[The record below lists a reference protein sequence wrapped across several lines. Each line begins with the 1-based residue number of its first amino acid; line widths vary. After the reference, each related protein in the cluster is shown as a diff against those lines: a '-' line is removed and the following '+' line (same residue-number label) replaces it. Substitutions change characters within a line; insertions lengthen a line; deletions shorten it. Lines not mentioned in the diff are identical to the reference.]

1 MDSED
6 CPPRRAPLGLDI
18 SKRLGS
24 LGRAVLF
31 TDQAAS
37 LGCELRPDRELER
50 NFVRSLRQERAS
62 QAGGQLSAASVNT
75 DRAEFTSQGI
85 NHSEGGWPKDV
96 NISDPDQKTRYRKK
110 IEKEDDFIEVTRQ
123 LARETEKYVRQN
135 NCINVFEEY
144 FAGVD
149 LATDQK
155 PASIASVAVFK
166 DPICSDGSREISQV
180 SWSPSGGRIVLGYCN
195 TGYLAYYHR
204 AIDKSSLVYDINNPL
219 GPLLRLSPES
229 ALVSLEFSRR
239 EEESLAGGCLS
250 GELVVVD
257 TRQGGSPHTTLSPPQ
272 SLGDPLTGLAWL
284 NTKSGCD
291 LVASLGD
298 GRVVRWDVR
307 NTAAPVSI
315 LDLNTDREAGLGRF
329 GATGLSYDPSLPYR
343 YLVSTDLGV
352 VFSLSL
358 KTDSVL
364 GEYQV
369 GHQGTVRSVQRNPA
383 FAKIFLTAGDRTLRV
398 CSEDVRSSSILS
410 SQAAVQVTAGSWSS
424 SRPGVIMSGR
434 EDGLVETWDL
444 LHHLSS
450 PLLTTNT
457 GPAPVTDIKFNQTGS
472 LALVANAAGSAHLI
486 FLAY

>member
-1 MDSED
+1 M
-6 CPPRRAPLGLDI
+6 
-18 SKRLGS
+18 
-24 LGRAVLF
+24 
-31 TDQAAS
+31 
-37 LGCELRPDRELER
+37 
-50 NFVRSLRQERAS
+50 
-62 QAGGQLSAASVNT
+62 
-75 DRAEFTSQGI
+75 
-85 NHSEGGWPKDV
+85 
-96 NISDPDQKTRYRKK
+96 
-110 IEKEDDFIEVTRQ
+110 
-123 LARETEKYVRQN
+123 
-135 NCINVFEEY
+135 
-144 FAGVD
+144 
-149 LATDQK
+149 
-155 PASIASVAVFK
+155 
-166 DPICSDGSREISQV
+166 
-180 SWSPSGGRIVLGYCN
+180 
-195 TGYLAYYHR
+195 
-204 AIDKSSLVYDINNPL
+204 
-219 GPLLRLSPES
+219 
-229 ALVSLEFSRR
+229 
-239 EEESLAGGCLS
+239 
-250 GELVVVD
+250 
-257 TRQGGSPHTTLSPPQ
+257 
-272 SLGDPLTGLAWL
+272 
-284 NTKSGCD
+284 
-291 LVASLGD
+291 ASLGD

-369 GHQGTVRSVQRNPA
+369 GHQGTVRCVQRNPA